1 MLINQVKREKVHE
14 ALMNIADD
22 KAPGPYGFS
31 ARFFNRAWS
40 LIREEIT
47 DAVLEFFHSGRLLKQ
62 IIATLL
68 VLIPKVQ
75 SPKVVVDFRPI
86 SCCNLLYKI
95 ITKIIVTRMQKVLDS
110 LVHNT
115 QIAFVPGRRITDNIL
130 LAQELLAAY
139 N

>member
-1 MLINQVKREKVHE
+1 
-14 ALMNIADD
+14 MNIADD
-22 KAPGPYGFS
+22 KAPGPDGFS

-40 LIREEIT
+40 LIRKEIT

-62 IIATLL
+62 INATLL
-68 VLIPKVQ
+68 VLIPNVQ
-75 SPKVVVDFRPI
+75 SPKVVADFRPI

-95 ITKIIVTRMQKVLDS
+95 NKIIVTRMQKVLDS